1 MASLVIPACPPPST
15 AASQLATAAA
25 AVAAVRVTQPNASA
39 PPTPRFVTQAVLP
52 GAVPVLVR
60 AGDIVLAV
68 PVNADSNQT
77 AASSLEY
84 ASVCALLIDAQG
96 GAWWRRQA
104 LLPRVAGTHVHFY
117 PGAPSPR
124 WEPLARVSR
133 VVVSK
138 AALPAV
144 AAAAAAVAAG
154 AAAEPTS
161 PISTSPSPPRRYHP
175 YLRAKTPT
183 SPNRSSRA
191 LTPPHTPTHLHHPTP
206 SPTPSPKL
214 LPPTLVNAPAPGPL
228 MPSSSSSSTASSPV
242 LPPLALPAP
251 AITRAASP
259 VAPVAPSRGSIQ
271 FLLSPMDASADLG
284 DDDVEVEDDESVAAT
299 VAIRQ
304 QDNVDDQ
311 NRAAAAVVAGDVV
324 PVPTAAAAAAAASEE
339 GPSVSD
345 ALLLVGFAAQAAR
358 NS

>member
-15 AASQLATAAA
+15 ASRLATA
-25 AVAAVRVTQPNASA
+25 AVAAVRAAQPNTSTA

-52 GAVPVLVR
+52 GAVPVLIR

-161 PISTSPSPPRRYHP
+161 PISTSLSPPRRYHP

-191 LTPPHTPTHLHHPTP
+191 LTPPQTPTHLHHPTP

-228 MPSSSSSSTASSPV
+228 MPTSTSSTASSPV

-251 AITRAASP
+251 AISRAGSAS
-259 VAPVAPSRGSIQ
+259 PVAPSRGSIQ

-304 QDNVDDQ
+304 QDNVDDDQ
-311 NRAAAAVVAGDVV
+311 NRDAAAVVVAGDVV
-324 PVPTAAAAAAAASEE
+324 PVPAAAAAAAAAASEE

>member
-15 AASQLATAAA
+15 TASQLASAVA
-25 AVAAVRVTQPNASA
+25 AVAAVRVAQPNASTA

-144 AAAAAAVAAG
+144 AAAAAAVAAAG
-154 AAAEPTS
+154 GSGAAEPTS
-161 PISTSPSPPRRYHP
+161 PSPSQPRRYHP

-183 SPNRSSRA
+183 SPTRSSRA

-228 MPSSSSSSTASSPV
+228 MPSTSSTASSPV

-251 AITRAASP
+251 AITRASPPSP
-259 VAPVAPSRGSIQ
+259 VTPSRGSIQ

-284 DDDVEVEDDESVAAT
+284 DDDVEVEDDESVSAT

-311 NRAAAAVVAGDVV
+311 NRAAAALVAGDVV
-324 PVPTAAAAAAAASEE
+324 PVPTAAAAAANEE